1 MILTKSV
8 SLIMKCIFDS
18 LGSSTIKTII
28 FVGKKGINIA
38 ILKCQDLLYLPKSAM
53 MKLPKDNA
61 FFLHFEIR
69 ETGRCYFVL
78 KTRYEWGS

>member
-1 MILTKSV
+1 
-8 SLIMKCIFDS
+8 MKCIFDS
-18 LGSSTIKTII
+18 LGSSSIKTII